1 MNIKINDKLY
11 SCEDGDTVLA
21 VCKKNG
27 IPIPTLCAH
36 LDLLPSEGVCRM
48 CLVETN
54 QSKGLATSC
63 TQKVCEGL
71 EVLTETNNVNRARKI
86 NLELL
91 WADHAGKCAK
101 CRKNGRCELQNLA
114 EIYNI
119 DEFKFVPRQRRA
131 GAKEI
136 TSRDELELLKDNWS
150 HTVAD
155 EKNPCISRDSQ
166 YCIECR
172 RCVRACRD
180 LQTVEALG
188 VNYRSS
194 KTNIGTPYEI
204 PLDCIFCG
212 QCSAVCPTAAITEK
226 DDTKKLEKAL
236 KDPKKMVVVQVAP
249 SVRFTFAEEFGFPAG
264 TRLTGGQAFWEGKMI
279 AALKELGAD
288 KVFDTTLA
296 ADLTIVEEAN
306 ELIER
311 IKNKNKLLA
320 SPNPPVGGEGGPLFT
335 SCCPSWVLFV
345 EKYFPQYLPNLS
357 TCKSPQQMLGAL
369 VKTYW
374 AAQEKI
380 DPKNIVS
387 VSVMPCTSKKYEAER
402 PEMKASSP
410 AGKEGGHW
418 DVDIVLTVRE
428 LARLLRKKKINPA
441 YLEDKRFDPAL
452 GSATGA
458 GILFAQSGGV
468 MEAALRTAVEKMTGE
483 KLGKVEF
490 EAIRGEAEY
499 KCAEIRLS
507 GGQADEKKLRIAIVH
522 EIRNAR
528 KLLEDIKA
536 GRAQYDFVEVMAC
549 PNGCIG
555 GGGQPQPTNK
565 FVRHARIQAVL
576 DRDKNMAVRKSHENP
591 AVKKIYKEF
600 LGALGSEKAEELL
613 HTKYI
618 DKTKNF

>member
-1 MNIKINDKLY
+1 MNIKINNKLY
-11 SCEDGDTVLA
+11 NAETGESILA

-36 LDLLPSEGVCRM
+36 PDLLPSEGVCRM

-54 QSKGLATSC
+54 QSKCLVSSC

-71 EVLTETNNVNRARKI
+71 EVSTETVDVNKARKI

-91 WADHAGKCAK
+91 WADHAGKCAQCK
-101 CRKNGRCELQNLA
+101 KNGRCELQNLA
-114 EIYNI
+114 EVYDI
-119 DEFKFVPRQRRA
+119 DEFKFVPRR
-131 GAKEI
+131 KELN
-136 TSRDELELLKDNWS
+136 SENELDILKNNWS
-150 HTVAD
+150 HTVSD
-155 EKNPCISRDSQ
+155 EKNPCLSRDSQ

-172 RCVRACRD
+172 RCIRACKEM
-180 LQTVEALG
+180 QTIEALG

-194 KTNIGTPYEI
+194 STNVGTPYEI

-212 QCSAVCPTAAITEK
+212 QCSAVCPTAAIMEK
-226 DDTKKLEKAL
+226 DDTEKFEKAL
-236 KDPKKMVVVQVAP
+236 SDPKKMVVVQVAP
-249 SVRFTFAEEFGFPAG
+249 SVRFSFGEEFGQPPG
-264 TRLTGGQAFWEGKMI
+264 TFWEGKLV
-279 AALKELGAD
+279 AALKVLGAD
-288 KVFDTTLA
+288 KIFDTTLA

-311 IKNKNKLLA
+311 MKNRNKL
-320 SPNPPVGGEGGPLFT
+320 PLFT

-357 TCKSPQQMLGAL
+357 SCKSPQQMLGAL

-374 AAQEKI
+374 AEKEKI
-380 DPKNIVS
+380 NPKNIVS
-387 VSVMPCTSKKYEAER
+387 VAVMPCTSKKYEAQR
-402 PEMKASSP
+402 PEMNAS
-410 AGKEGGHW
+410 GCQ
-418 DVDIVLTVRE
+418 DVDIVLTIRE

-441 YLEDKRFDPAL
+441 YLDDKKFDPAL

-468 MEAALRTAVEKMTGE
+468 TEAALRTAVEKLTGNQ
-483 KLGKVEF
+483 LGKLEF
-490 EAIRGEAEY
+490 EMIRGEAEY
-499 KCAEIRLS
+499 RCAEIEI
-507 GGQADEKKLRIAIVH
+507 GDIKLKVAIVH

-536 GRAQYDFVEVMAC
+536 GRAQFDFVEVMAC

-555 GGGQPQPTNK
+555 GGGQPQPSNK
-565 FVRHARIQAVL
+565 FVRSARIKAVL
-576 DRDKNMAVRKSHENP
+576 DRDKNMPLRKSHENP

-600 LGALGSEKAEELL
+600 LGVPGGQKAEELL
-613 HTKYI
+613 HTRYI
-618 DKTKNF
+618 DKSKNI

>member
-1 MNIKINDKLY
+1 MQIKINNKLF
-11 SCEDGDTVLA
+11 EANEGDTVLS

-36 LDLLPSEGVCRM
+36 PDLLPSEGVCRM

-54 QSKGLATSC
+54 QSKCLVSSC

-71 EVLTETNNVNRARKI
+71 EVSTETVDVNKARKI

-91 WADHAGKCAK
+91 WADHAGKCAGCK
-101 CRKNGRCELQNLA
+101 KNGRCELQNLA
-114 EIYNI
+114 EVYDI
-119 DEFKFVPRQRRA
+119 DEFKFVPRR
-131 GAKEI
+131 KELN
-136 TSRDELELLKDNWS
+136 SENELDILKNNWS
-150 HTVAD
+150 HTVSD
-155 EKNPCISRDSQ
+155 EKNPYLSRDSQ

-172 RCVRACRD
+172 RCIRACKEM
-180 LQTVEALG
+180 QTIEALG

-194 KTNIGTPYEI
+194 RTNVGTPYEI

-212 QCSAVCPTAAITEK
+212 QCSAVCPTAAIMEK
-226 DDTKKLEKAL
+226 DDTEKFEKAL
-236 KDPKKMVVVQVAP
+236 SDPKKMVVVQVAP
-249 SVRFTFAEEFGFPAG
+249 SVRFSFGEEFGQPPG
-264 TRLTGGQAFWEGKMI
+264 TFWEGKLV
-279 AALKELGAD
+279 AALKVLGAD
-288 KVFDTTLA
+288 KIFDTTLA

-311 IKNKNKLLA
+311 MKNRNKL
-320 SPNPPVGGEGGPLFT
+320 PLFT

-357 TCKSPQQMLGAL
+357 SCKSPQQMLGAL

-374 AAQEKI
+374 AEKEKI
-380 DPKNIVS
+380 NPKNIVS
-387 VSVMPCTSKKYEAER
+387 VAVMPCTSKKYEAQR
-402 PEMKASSP
+402 PEMNAS
-410 AGKEGGHW
+410 GCQ
-418 DVDIVLTVRE
+418 DVDIVLTIRE

-441 YLEDKRFDPAL
+441 YLDDKKFDPAL

-468 MEAALRTAVEKMTGE
+468 TEAALRTAVEKLTGDQ
-483 KLGKVEF
+483 LGKLEF
-490 EAIRGEAEY
+490 EMIRGEAEY
-499 KCAEIRLS
+499 RCAEIEI
-507 GGQADEKKLRIAIVH
+507 GDIKLKVAIVH

-536 GRAQYDFVEVMAC
+536 GRAQFDFVEVMAC

-555 GGGQPQPTNK
+555 GGGQPASSADKPHLAGQKLRN
-565 FVRHARIQAVL
+565 ARIQAVL
-576 DRDKNMAVRKSHENP
+576 ERDKNMPLRKSHENP

-600 LGALGSEKAEELL
+600 LGVPGGQKAEELL
-613 HTKYI
+613 HTRYI
-618 DKTKNF
+618 DKSKNI

>member
-11 SCEDGDTVLA
+11 NCENGDTVLA

-54 QSKGLATSC
+54 QSKGLTSSC

-71 EVLTETNNVNRARKI
+71 EVLTETENVNKARRI

-91 WADHAGKCAK
+91 WADHAGKCAQCK
-101 CRKNGRCELQNLA
+101 KNGRCELQNMA
-114 EIYNI
+114 ETYNI
-119 DEFKFVPRQRRA
+119 DEFKFVPRR
-131 GAKEI
+131 KELK
-136 TSRDELELLKDNWS
+136 SESELDLLKDNWS
-150 HTVAD
+150 HTAAD

-188 VNYRSS
+188 VNYRNS
-194 KTNIGTPYEI
+194 KTNVGTPYEI

-226 DDTKKLEKAL
+226 DDTEKFARAL
-236 KDPKKMVVVQVAP
+236 DDPKKMVVVQVAP
-249 SVRFTFAEEFGFPAG
+249 SVRFSFGEEFGMPAG
-264 TRLTGGQAFWEGKMI
+264 TFWEGKLV
-279 AALKELGAD
+279 AAIRELGAD

-306 ELIER
+306 ELLER
-311 IKNKNKLLA
+311 IKNKNKL
-320 SPNPPVGGEGGPLFT
+320 PIFT

-345 EKYFPQYLPNLS
+345 EKYFPEYIPNLS

-369 VKTYW
+369 IKTYW
-374 AAQEKI
+374 AEKEKI
-380 DPKNIVS
+380 DQKNIVS
-387 VSVMPCTSKKYEAER
+387 AAVMPCTSKKYEAER
-402 PEMKASSP
+402 FEMNVS
-410 AGKEGGHW
+410 GQQ

-441 YLEDKRFDPAL
+441 YLEDKKFDPAL
-452 GSATGA
+452 GISTGA

-483 KLGKVEF
+483 TLGKVEF
-490 EAIRGEAEY
+490 EMVRGEAEY
-499 KCAEIRLS
+499 KCAEIEI
-507 GGQADEKKLRIAIVH
+507 GNTKLRVAVVH

-528 KLLEDIKA
+528 KLLENIKA
-536 GRAQYDFVEVMAC
+536 GRAQFDFVEVMAC

-565 FVRHARIQAVL
+565 FVRYARMEAVL
-576 DRDKNMAVRKSHENP
+576 ERDKNMAVRKSHENP
-591 AVKKIYKEF
+591 AVKGIYKEF
-600 LGALGSEKAEELL
+600 LGHPGGEKAEDLL